1 MKIQEQINE
10 EIKNAM
16 RSGDDLVKKTL
27 RGAIAAIRQIEIDE
41 QKELEEKEVIAV
53 LQKEVKSRKESIAD
67 AEKAERPD
75 LIEIAKAEMKIL
87 APFLPE
93 AMSEEELTA
102 IIKEVIEA
110 IGASSMA
117 DMGKV
122 MGAVMPKVKGRAD
135 GGQINQVVKQ
145 LLS

>member
-1 MKIQEQINE
+1 MSIQEKINI

-16 RSGDDLVKKTL
+16 RNGDELVKTTL
-27 RGAIAAIRQIEIDE
+27 RGAIAAIRQIEID
-41 QKELEEKEVIAV
+41 QRKELEEPEIIAV

-67 AEKAERPD
+67 AEKADRPD
-75 LIEIAKAEMKIL
+75 LIETAKEEIKIL
-87 APFLPE
+87 VPFLPE
-93 AMSEEELTA
+93 AMSEDELKS
-102 IIKEVIEA
+102 IIQAVIEE

-122 MGAVMPKVKGRAD
+122 MGAVMPKVKGRAE